1 MLPLGDDNS
10 KSKGKAHATWT
21 IIAINIAVYILI
33 QGFGRNRAATLSLAA
48 IPAQLLAGKT
58 LLTLITS
65 QFAHA
70 SLAHLAG
77 NMLFL
82 GIFGDNV
89 ECRIGKK
96 RFIALYLLSGIIGAL
111 AHVGASALA
120 GPLAMD
126 SALIGASAAIS
137 GILAAYLVLFPGN
150 KVLVLLFFFIPTAL
164 SAWMVIG
171 FWFVLQVVG
180 GISGISS
187 GGVAYLAHLGGF
199 LPAFFWARHYRMV
212 ESQKLEAEARKK
224 KLKSG
229 SSDDIRWWIV
239 DDED

>member
-1 MLPLGDDNS
+1 MLPLGDDNT
-10 KSKGKAHATWT
+10 KTKGKAHATWT
-21 IIAINIAVYILI
+21 IIAMNIAVYILI
-33 QGFGRNRAATLSLAA
+33 QGFGTNRSATLALAA
-48 IPAQLLAGKT
+48 VPAQLLAGRT

-96 RFIALYLLSGIIGAL
+96 RFIALYLISGMIGAL
-111 AHVGASALA
+111 AHIAASALT
-120 GPLAMD
+120 GPETLD

-137 GILAAYLVLFPGN
+137 GVLAAYLVLFPGN

-164 SAWMVIG
+164 SAWVVIG
-171 FWFVLQVVG
+171 FWFALQVLG
-180 GISGISS
+180 GISGVSA

-199 LPAFFWARHYRMV
+199 IPAFFWARHYKKV
-212 ESQKLEAEARKK
+212 ELQKLEAQALKK

-229 SSDDIRWWIV
+229 YSDDIRWWIV